1 MTFSELCDAVE
12 GLDATEDLAWAKEQI
27 ANAIITRG
35 TEVIAVLIPGIVLE
49 IVFSDD
55 LSDEP
60 YITPSFMK

>member
-1 MTFSELCDAVE
+1 VTFAELCDAVE

-49 IVFSDD
+49 NFFNDFSDD
-55 LSDEP
+55 L